1 MEARGDQKI
10 HTFYCWRLKES
21 TPASCH
27 CLQCCCALVC
37 VSVCVVVGETGLY
50 TTCSYQRVAVLE
62 AGSKSGTTHS
72 LDLTLRSFCQPPPA
86 IKNVDRMTAWNLACA
101 RRCAHD
107 TKEARL
113 ARQQA
118 LALAA
123 RARASQTTEA
133 CAWAHRLSLR
143 GLQQVS
149 VNQGLVI
156 AGKKIYEGS
165 TCSAGARASRTTEAC
180 AWVYLASGSRTR
192 LLIVSSATGKIQIQG
207 LWRHCVTI
215 FAEAW
220 KRGGIRKSTLFIA
233 GG

>member
-1 MEARGDQKI
+1 MQRGRARVTDDGSLCLGVSRFGVSNSASHCELRHWKNPNSRALATLCDNLCRSMEARGDQKI

-21 TPASCH
+21 TSASCH

-86 IKNVDRMTAWNLACA
+86 IKSVHRMTSLNLECA
-101 RRCAHD
+101 RRRAHD

-113 ARQQA
+113 ARQQ
-118 LALAA
+118 ALAA

-149 VNQGLVI
+149 VNEGQVI
-156 AGKKIYEGS
+156 AGKKN
-165 TCSAGARASRTTEAC
+165 
-180 AWVYLASGSRTR
+180 L
-192 LLIVSSATGKIQIQG
+192 
-207 LWRHCVTI
+207 
-215 FAEAW
+215 
-220 KRGGIRKSTLFIA
+220 
-233 GG
+233 